1 MFKFYSLTSSLGIS
15 NVYPIFDKHA
25 GYFVCELLDK
35 QNAGQEL
42 SKYQMV
48 PPLRLIGGRYT
59 VRCVLVDP
67 NILTRDLEVRDRIIR
82 DLGIE
87 EEWRHF
93 SSKEKAAIAYYN
105 HQPSRIE
112 KIFEAGGDNRA
123 TLLKTAREKSI
134 EFLQNAKVRL

>member
-48 PPLRLIGGRYT
+48 PPLRLISYRYT

-67 NILTRDLEVRDRIIR
+67 NILTQDTEVRDRIIR

-87 EEWRHF
+87 WRHL
-93 SSKEKAAIAYYN
+93 SNKEKAAIAYYN

-112 KIFEAGGDNRA
+112 KIFETGGDNRA
-123 TLLKTAREKSI
+123 TLLKTAREKST
-134 EFLQNAKVRL
+134 EFLQNAKVRF